1 MNKRY
6 FGLQNNKRDECTR
19 SASLNVV
26 RNRLVIELDLMETRY
41 VLFVGF
47 TNKKTFSSISTSILS
62 FIHSKIQA
70 VPHFCCN
77 YLNIN
82 VILHCMFWYI
92 ILNPVLFEHLFISTN
107 SLLGNFESMH
117 CSKTSFDTPKRLYK
131 HTFVWFWLK
140 CIKEYLANCKDSFYF
155 SSIHLFIRN
164 LLQGTK
170 FVSILLC
177 IIFIQTKLFKLC
189 FIW

>member
-1 MNKRY
+1 MLEEHKLNKRY

-70 VPHFCCN
+70 VPHFWCD

-82 VILHCMFWYI
+82 VILYCTIQI
-92 ILNPVLFEHLFISTN
+92 IFIQIYHFKSRIWNIVFEHLFTSTN
-107 SLLGNFESMH
+107 SLLSNFESMH
-117 CSKTSFDTPKRLYK
+117 CSKTSFDTPK
-131 HTFVWFWLK
+131 
-140 CIKEYLANCKDSFYF
+140 
-155 SSIHLFIRN
+155 
-164 LLQGTK
+164 
-170 FVSILLC
+170 
-177 IIFIQTKLFKLC
+177 
-189 FIW
+189 

>member
-82 VILHCMFWYI
+82 VKCNI
-92 ILNPVLFEHLFISTN
+92 VFEHLFISTN

-131 HTFVWFWLK
+131 HTFV
-140 CIKEYLANCKDSFYF
+140 
-155 SSIHLFIRN
+155 
-164 LLQGTK
+164 
-170 FVSILLC
+170 
-177 IIFIQTKLFKLC
+177 
-189 FIW
+189 

>member
-1 MNKRY
+1 MLEEHKLNKRY

-70 VPHFCCN
+70 VPHFWCD

-82 VILHCMFWYI
+82 VILYCMFSYI
-92 ILNPVLFEHLFISTN
+92 ILNPVFLRQMAHRI
-107 SLLGNFESMH
+107 
-117 CSKTSFDTPKRLYK
+117 
-131 HTFVWFWLK
+131 
-140 CIKEYLANCKDSFYF
+140 
-155 SSIHLFIRN
+155 
-164 LLQGTK
+164 
-170 FVSILLC
+170 
-177 IIFIQTKLFKLC
+177 
-189 FIW
+189 

>member
-1 MNKRY
+1 MNPFVLVEQKIY

-70 VPHFCCN
+70 VPHFWCD

-82 VILHCMFWYI
+82 VILYCTI
-92 ILNPVLFEHLFISTN
+92 
-107 SLLGNFESMH
+107 
-117 CSKTSFDTPKRLYK
+117 
-131 HTFVWFWLK
+131 
-140 CIKEYLANCKDSFYF
+140 
-155 SSIHLFIRN
+155 
-164 LLQGTK
+164 
-170 FVSILLC
+170 
-177 IIFIQTKLFKLC
+177 
-189 FIW
+189 

>member
-1 MNKRY
+1 MLEEHKLNKRY
-6 FGLQNNKRDECTR
+6 VGLQNNKRDECTR

-70 VPHFCCN
+70 VPHFWCD

-82 VILHCMFWYI
+82 VILCCTIDYTYI
-92 ILNPVLFEHLFISTN
+92 DIPFQIPNNIVFEHLFTSTN
-107 SLLGNFESMH
+107 SLLSNFESMH
-117 CSKTSFDTPKRLYK
+117 CSKTSFDTPK
-131 HTFVWFWLK
+131 
-140 CIKEYLANCKDSFYF
+140 
-155 SSIHLFIRN
+155 
-164 LLQGTK
+164 
-170 FVSILLC
+170 
-177 IIFIQTKLFKLC
+177 
-189 FIW
+189 

>member
-1 MNKRY
+1 MLEEHKLNKRY

-70 VPHFCCN
+70 VPHFWCD

-82 VILHCMFWYI
+82 VILYCTI
-92 ILNPVLFEHLFISTN
+92 
-107 SLLGNFESMH
+107 
-117 CSKTSFDTPKRLYK
+117 
-131 HTFVWFWLK
+131 
-140 CIKEYLANCKDSFYF
+140 
-155 SSIHLFIRN
+155 
-164 LLQGTK
+164 Q
-170 FVSILLC
+170 
-177 IIFIQTKLFKLC
+177 IIFIQIYHSSYLNIYSQVPILYLVILNQCTVQKRVLIHRNDYTSTHSFD
-189 FIW
+189 FD

>member
-1 MNKRY
+1 MNPFVLVEQKIY

-82 VILHCMFWYI
+82 VILHIMFWYI
-92 ILNPVLFEHLFISTN
+92 ISNPVFFHNNNIVFEHLFISTN

-117 CSKTSFDTPKRLYK
+117 CSKTSFDTPKWLYK
-131 HTFVWFWLK
+131 HTFIWFWFK
-140 CIKEYLANCKDSFYF
+140 CIKEYLANFKDSFY
-155 SSIHLFIRN
+155 LA
-164 LLQGTK
+164 
-170 FVSILLC
+170 
-177 IIFIQTKLFKLC
+177 IFIYLFV
-189 FIW
+189 IY